1 MPNNLRLEILRNKEI
16 LGKFQ
21 NCVAYL
27 VQKHFLALTLKN
39 YAKADIKV
47 FLSCVTL
54 FEFLF
59 FLKYFLNVSQDL
71 RMVILENII
80 SEKMHEAEPISYKF
94 ASFFSLFQQERTL
107 SQSISILQ
115 CIRIISCVRTKT
127 YLVTYILGD

>member
-1 MPNNLRLEILRNKEI
+1 M
-16 LGKFQ
+16 
-21 NCVAYL
+21 AYL

-59 FLKYFLNVSQDL
+59 FLKYFLNISQDL

-80 SEKMHEAEPISYKF
+80 SEKMHEAELISNKS

-115 CIRIISCVRTKT
+115 CIRMISCVGTKT
-127 YLVTYILGD
+127 YLMTYILVD